1 MAVTISI
8 ALQKGGTSKTTT
20 SLNLADCLGYRHKK
34 VLLIDL
40 DSQAN
45 ATFTSGQDSKNL
57 GNSVYNV
64 LTPDNR
70 YKCTAEEAVI
80 HCKYYDLIP
89 ADIDVKDLV
98 VELNDVFAL
107 KKAIQPLQSRYD
119 YIVIDTPPAITSITI
134 NALCCSDHII
144 LPCEPRPYSFLG
156 LSDLLD
162 AINQIKEN
170 HWNGNL
176 NVLGILLVKYN
187 KRTRLTRNMREMIEK
202 YADRMDTTIFSTSI
216 RECIAV
222 PESQVARVPLLDYS
236 PRCTAVIDYQ
246 EFTSQVIKRLGEG
259 KNGKKRER
267 FTKRHE

>member
-1 MAVTISI
+1 MAITISI

-20 SLNLADCLGYRHKK
+20 SLNLANCLGYRHKK

-45 ATFTSGQDSKNL
+45 ATFTSGYDSKNL
-57 GNSVYNV
+57 ENSVYNV
-64 LTPDNR
+64 LTPDSR
-70 YKCTAEEAVI
+70 YKCKAEEAVV

-107 KKAIQPLQSRYD
+107 KKAIRPLQSKYD
-119 YIVIDTPPAITSITI
+119 YIIIDTPPAITSITI
-134 NALCCSDHII
+134 NALCSSHHII

-162 AINQIKEN
+162 AINQIRDS
-170 HWNGNL
+170 HWNDDL

-187 KRTRLTRNMREMIEK
+187 KRTRLTKNMKKMIEE
-202 YADRMDTTIFSTSI
+202 YVGRMDTTIFSTSI
-216 RECIAV
+216 RECVAV

-236 PRCTAVIDYQ
+236 PHCTAIMDYQ
-246 EFTSQVIKRLGEG
+246 EFTSQVLKRLGER

>member
-1 MAVTISI
+1 MAITISI

-20 SLNLADCLGYRHKK
+20 SLNLADCLGHRNKK

-45 ATFTSGQDSKNL
+45 TTFTSGHDSKNL
-57 GNSVYNV
+57 KNSVYNV

-70 YKCTAEEAVI
+70 YKCTAEEAVL
-80 HCKYYDLIP
+80 HCKYYDLLP

-107 KKAIQPLQSRYD
+107 KKALQPLQSKYD
-119 YIVIDTPPAITSITI
+119 YIIIDTPPAITSITI
-134 NALCCSDHII
+134 NALCSSDHII

-162 AINQIKEN
+162 AINQIREN
-170 HWNGNL
+170 HWNDNL
-176 NVLGILLVKYN
+176 DVLGILLVKYN
-187 KRTRLTRNMREMIEK
+187 KRTRLTKNMKEMIKE
-202 YADRMDTTIFSTSI
+202 YADRMNTTVFHIGI
-216 RECIAV
+216 REYIAV

-236 PRCTAVIDYQ
+236 PHCTAIVDYQ
-246 EFTSQVIKRLGEG
+246 EFTNQVLKRLGER

-267 FTKRHE
+267 FTKWHE

>member
-8 ALQKGGTSKTTT
+8 ALQKGGTAKTTT
-20 SLNLADCLGYRHKK
+20 SLNLANCLGYRHKK
-34 VLLIDL
+34 VLLVDL

-45 ATFTSGQDSKNL
+45 ATFTSGHDSKNL
-57 GNSVYNV
+57 ENSVYNV

-70 YKCTAEEAVI
+70 YKCMAEEAI
-80 HCKYYDLIP
+80 LHCKYYDLIP

-98 VELNDVFAL
+98 VELTDVFAL
-107 KKAIQPLQSRYD
+107 KKAIQPLQSKYD
-119 YIVIDTPPAITSITI
+119 YIIIDTPPAITSITI
-134 NALCCSDHII
+134 NALCSSDHII

-162 AINQIKEN
+162 AINQVRGN
-170 HWNGNL
+170 HWNDNL

-187 KRTRLTRNMREMIEK
+187 KRTRLTHNMKEMIME
-202 YADRMDTTIFSTSI
+202 YAARMDTTVFVTGI

-236 PRCTAVIDYQ
+236 PHCTAIVDYQ
-246 EFTSQVIKRLGEG
+246 DFTDQVLERLGD
-259 KNGKKRER
+259 
-267 FTKRHE
+267 

>member
-20 SLNLADCLGYRHKK
+20 SLNLANCLGYRHKK

-45 ATFTSGQDSKNL
+45 ATFTSGHDSKNL
-57 GNSVYNV
+57 ENSVYNV
-64 LTPDNR
+64 LTSDNR
-70 YKCTAEEAVI
+70 YKCAIEDAVL

-98 VELNDVFAL
+98 VELNDVFTL
-107 KKAIQPLQSRYD
+107 KKAMQSLKIKYD
-119 YIVIDTPPAITSITI
+119 YIIIDTPPAITGITI
-134 NALCCSDHII
+134 NALCSSDYII

-162 AINQIKEN
+162 IINQIKEN
-170 HWNGNL
+170 HWNDSL

-187 KRTRLTRNMREMIEK
+187 NRTKLNKSMKEMIEE
-202 YADRMDTTIFSTSI
+202 YANRMNTTVFSTSI
-216 RECIAV
+216 RECISV
-222 PESQVARVPLLDYS
+222 PESQVARIPLLDYS
-236 PRCTAVIDYQ
+236 PHCTAIIDYKG
-246 EFTSQVIKRLGEG
+246 FTSQVLKRLGE
-259 KNGKKRER
+259 
-267 FTKRHE
+267 

>member
-20 SLNLADCLGYRHKK
+20 SLNLADCLGYRNKK

-45 ATFTSGQDSKNL
+45 ATFSSGHDSKNL
-57 GNSVYNV
+57 ENSVYNV
-64 LTPDNR
+64 LTLDNR
-70 YKCTAEEAVI
+70 YKCTAEESI
-80 HCKYYDLIP
+80 LHCKYYDLIP

-107 KKAIQPLQSRYD
+107 KKAIQPLQRKYD

-156 LSDLLD
+156 LSDLLG
-162 AINQIKEN
+162 AIKQIKRN
-170 HWNGNL
+170 HWNDNL

-187 KRTRLTRNMREMIEK
+187 KRTKLTKNMKEMIEK
-202 YADRMDTTIFSTSI
+202 YANRMGTTVFGTSI
-216 RECIAV
+216 RECIAI
-222 PESQVARVPLLDYS
+222 PEAQVAQVSLLDYS
-236 PRCTAVIDYQ
+236 PHCTAIMDYQ
-246 EFTSQVIKRLGEG
+246 EFTSQVLKRLGER
-259 KNGKKRER
+259 KNGKKREI
-267 FTKRHE
+267 FAKRHE

>member
-20 SLNLADCLGYRHKK
+20 SLNLADCLGYRRKK

-70 YKCTAEEAVI
+70 YKCTAEEAIV

-98 VELNDVFAL
+98 VELNDVLAL
-107 KKAIQPLQSRYD
+107 RKAIRPLQSKYD

-134 NALCCSDHII
+134 NALCSSDYII

-162 AINQIKEN
+162 AINQVKEN
-170 HWNGNL
+170 HWNDNL
-176 NVLGILLVKYN
+176 NVLGILLVKCN
-187 KRTRLTRNMREMIEK
+187 KRTRLTRNMKEMIEK
-202 YADRMDTTIFSTSI
+202 YADQMDTTVFRTSI

-222 PESQVARVPLLDYS
+222 PESQVARIPLLDYS
-236 PRCTAVIDYQ
+236 PRCTAIMDYQ
-246 EFTSQVIKRLGEG
+246 EFTNQVIKRLGEG

-267 FTKRHE
+267 FTKRYE